1 MSVYPPLIEEQ
12 MRSFYESLSE
22 KDRRRYAAVEAAQRG
37 RGGLTCISE
46 VLGCKRHT
54 ITQGLRDLQDP
65 DARSQTRIRRKGGGG
80 KPNDYPEA
88 TSILMRCDRG
98 GRNGGRRVLFKVA
111 LQRFAEEIGWVI
123 RVAHFPPYTSKY
135 NPIDH
140 RLFPPGHRVCQGV
153 LFTGIK
159 RVKELRAKATTKTG
173 LRGRVHLLNK
183 VYQTGRKVTRE
194 IKEQMRILFDADL
207 PEWNYPL
214 LPAE

>member
-1 MSVYPPLIEEQ
+1 MPTVPIRSSASTQKKELIGDRYRAGTLYGREPLETLDHDYP
-12 MRSFYESLSE
+12 SLAEGVVIPHGIYDLKKNHGHLHLGTRHDTPEFAVDSL
-22 KDRRRYAAVEAAQRG
+22 RRWGRYRG
-37 RGGLTCISE
+37 RYE
-46 VLGCKRHT
+46 
-54 ITQGLRDLQDP
+54 
-65 DARSQTRIRRKGGGG
+65 
-80 KPNDYPEA
+80 YPEA

-98 GRNGGRRVLFKVA
+98 GRNGCRRVLFKVA

-159 RVKELRAKATTKTG
+159 RVKELMAKATTKTG

-183 VYQTGRKVTRE
+183 VYPSVIG
-194 IKEQMRILFDADL
+194 
-207 PEWNYPL
+207 
-214 LPAE
+214 